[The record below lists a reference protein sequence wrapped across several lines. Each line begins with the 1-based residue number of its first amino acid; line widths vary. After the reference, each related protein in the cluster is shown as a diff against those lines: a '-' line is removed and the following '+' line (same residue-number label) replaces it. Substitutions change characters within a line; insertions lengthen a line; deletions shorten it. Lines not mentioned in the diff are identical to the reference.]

1 MRLATLTHDS
11 VRDGAPTVGVVADDG
26 VVRAHPDAPPMAEL
40 LASGDVGATLGPVAA
55 ELPLDEVRLLAPVP
69 RPGKVLAVGRNYAD
83 HAAEMTPDL
92 VGEPSSFP
100 IVFNKQTTAVT
111 GPFDRIRIPAVSDQV
126 DYEGEL
132 GIVIGR
138 RAASVPAASAMDFV
152 GGYLVAN
159 DVSVRDWQR
168 RSPTFTLGKSFDT
181 HCPLGPWIV
190 TADAAG
196 EPSGLGVRTYV
207 NGALRQ
213 DGRCADMIHDP
224 ARLIEVISTATT
236 LEPGDV
242 ILTGTPAGVGAGF
255 DPPKWLEAG
264 DAVRVEIDGIG
275 AIENRVVGP
284 HDEEAIAARVL
295 VRGLVQGVFFRET
308 MRREAD
314 AAGVAGWVRNL
325 GDGRVEARIEGTR
338 GAVDALVQWCW
349 RGPRRAVVTEV
360 EVRPAPSS
368 GATRFEVR

>member
-1 MRLATLTHDS
+1 MRLATFTHDS
-11 VRDGAPTVGVVADDG
+11 IRDGAPTVGVIAGDG
-26 VVRAHPDAPPMAEL
+26 TVLAHAGAPPMPAL
-40 LASGDVGATLGPVAA
+40 LASGDIPSALGPVSA
-55 ELPLDEVRLLAPVP
+55 ELPAGAAMLLAPVP

-83 HAAEMTPDL
+83 HAAEMAPDL
-92 VGEPSSFP
+92 VGAASPFP

-111 GPFDRIRIPAVSDQV
+111 GPFDPIRIPRVSEQV

-138 RAASVPAASAMDFV
+138 RAASVPAAAALSVVA
-152 GGYLVAN
+152 GYLVAN

-190 TADAAG
+190 TPDEAGAPAAM
-196 EPSGLGVRTYV
+196 SVRTYV
-207 NGALRQ
+207 NGTLRQ

-264 DAVRVEIDGIG
+264 DTVRVEIEGIG
-275 AIENRVVGP
+275 AIENPVVGP
-284 HDEEAIAARVL
+284 HDEEAIAVRVL

-308 MRREAD
+308 MRGEAD

-349 RGPRRAVVTEV
+349 HGPRRAVVTEV
-360 EVRPAPSS
+360 DVAPTVNS
-368 GATRFEVR
+368 GATHFEVR